1 MKAAAPAA
9 IGRIPAVLPP
19 ERADMTKARHTGLCG
34 RKKKPSRGARREGFG
49 IHFFRAGPVLER
61 TISSAGISR

>member
-1 MKAAAPAA
+1 
-9 IGRIPAVLPP
+9 LPP